1 MPLFDAHCHLQNER
15 LLPHL
20 DDAMR
25 RATEAGVTGFM
36 CCGTSEQDWPLLPDL
51 ARRFPGVRLSF
62 GLHPWYSGN
71 RSNAWLDTL
80 ERTLAAHPA
89 AIGEIGLDH
98 ALDKATFADQETV
111 FLAQIHLAGKLGLP
125 VSIHCR
131 RAYGRLM
138 ELLDEEGWPD
148 SGFMIHSYSG
158 SAELVEPLIRRGAFL
173 SFSGTITYT
182 RNVHVREA
190 LAAVPLEHLLIETD
204 SPDLMPN
211 QSAKTPVTT
220 DALNPVNEPAFLVSV
235 LETAATIRTM
245 QELELAETTS
255 LNARDLWNQR
265 GDFSRTA

>member
-1 MPLFDAHCHLQNER
+1 MPLFDSHCHLQDER

-20 DDAMR
+20 DDTMR

-36 CCGTSEQDWPLLPDL
+36 CCGTREQDWPLLPDL
-51 ARRFPGVRLSF
+51 ARRFPRVRLSF

-71 RSNAWLDTL
+71 RSNTWLDTL
-80 ERTLAAHPA
+80 ESTLTAHPA

-98 ALDKATFADQETV
+98 ALDKATFANQETV

-138 ELLDEEGWPD
+138 ELLDEKGWPD

-158 SAELVEPLIRRGAFL
+158 PAELVEPLIRRGAFL
-173 SFSGTITYT
+173 SFSGAITYA
-182 RNVHVREA
+182 RNVRVREA

-204 SPDLMPN
+204 SPDL
-211 QSAKTPVTT
+211 TPYHPEEGPPRT
-220 DALNPVNEPAFLVSV
+220 ARGQPVNEPGNLPMIQMIVAELKGLSP
-235 LETAATIRTM
+235 EKIAERTWKNATT
-245 QELELAETTS
+245 
-255 LNARDLWNQR
+255 LWNQLL
-265 GDFSRTA
+265 GLSRTI